1 MQMNKILK
9 KLQKYSKR
17 LLSKNI
23 CMRFIL
29 KKQKKK
35 QKKLPLPWILVYL
48 SSIQH
53 MQRFGLKFNLALIQI
68 LLSFS

>member
-1 MQMNKILK
+1 MYAIHAK
-9 KLQKYSKR
+9 KTT
-17 LLSKNI
+17 
-23 CMRFIL
+23 
-29 KKQKKK
+29 KK

-53 MQRFGLKFNLALIQI
+53 RQRFGLKFNLALIQI